1 MHHIIVDGLHVWC
14 GDQWLKDFDQ
24 AMKQYYKENMTK
36 RKNKPTGIEAMA
48 GDGFKPSDPTESN
61 VKNMFEELVKD
72 NQTPEDHFVSESI
85 NETLSEYPVWIE
97 TTPPIPGC
105 TVGELT
111 KEEFPT
117 TGFKSIELMQDKTW
131 IAEESPKIESFT
143 YHGSN
148 GDIDV
153 KWIKNPVLDQTE
165 TMKAGIAQAEV
176 NNESTPYTR
185 LIEEEKELRQKVEKL
200 QKFLRDP
207 FKAKLTINEEH
218 FNLLIKQY
226 GYMGSYLEILTK
238 RIQLFN

>member
-1 MHHIIVDGLHVWC
+1 MMHEIIVDGLHVWC
-14 GDQWLKDFDQ
+14 GDQFLEGLDQ

-48 GDGFKPSDPTESN
+48 GESTS
-61 VKNMFEELVKD
+61 V
-72 NQTPEDHFVSESI
+72 
-85 NETLSEYPVWIE
+85 
-97 TTPPIPGC
+97 
-105 TVGELT
+105 
-111 KEEFPT
+111 PT
-117 TGFKSIELMQDKTW
+117 TGFNSIEEMDDTTW
-131 IAEESPKIESFT
+131 IKKEVSPEGDVKVEFVGELAGIDKPEESPNIESFT
-143 YHGSN
+143 YSGSD

-153 KWIKNPVLDQTE
+153 KWIKNPVLDQIE

-185 LIEEEKELRQKVEKL
+185 LLAEEKELRQKVEKL

-207 FKAKLTINEEH
+207 FKAKLTVNEEH
-218 FNLLIKQY
+218 FNLLVKQY